1 MPPPTSHGESQRPGA
16 LDAAVPAGS
25 PAWITAEL
33 IRETIR
39 VWQPYYSAS
48 VTPEDAVTILMRVG
62 ELLPVLAGGLS
73 HE

>member
-1 MPPPTSHGESQRPGA
+1 MPRRTSNAKNQRPSA
-16 LDAAVPAGS
+16 LEAAVPVGS
-25 PAWITAEL
+25 PAWITPEL

-48 VTPEDAVTILMRVG
+48 VTPEDAVTILMCVG
-62 ELLPVLAGGLS
+62 ELLPVLAGGLG

>member
-1 MPPPTSHGESQRPGA
+1 MPPATSNGEILRPSGLDEA
-16 LDAAVPAGS
+16 LPAGT
-25 PAWITAEL
+25 PAWITPEL
-33 IRETIR
+33 IRETMR

-48 VTPEDAVTILMRVG
+48 VTPEDAVTILKSVG